1 MLRNF
6 ARTAAWLAAVL
17 LVSFGAAPASAQVVQ
32 GFQIGIGGFLPQ
44 GFDGRPADDVL
55 VTDLSAPQSQAL
67 LFDISHFKGGTI
79 FGEWNVDVGK
89 HLEFG
94 AGVGFYKR
102 TTPSIYAGL
111 QNTNG
116 ADIPQ
121 DLRLRTIPLSAVVRF
136 MPIGKPGHIQPYVGA
151 GVAAVVWRY
160 SEFGQFVDDSN
171 NIFQAAFVGSGVAP
185 AGLLL
190 GGIRVPTNGDVFG
203 FLAEIRYQW
212 ATGNLNTPDFLSNKI
227 DLNGTTVSIAFQV
240 RY

>member
-6 ARTAAWLAAVL
+6 ARTAAGLAAVL
-17 LVSFGAAPASAQVVQ
+17 LVLVAAPASAQVVQ

-44 GFDGRPADDVL
+44 GFDGRPPNDVL
-55 VTDLSAPQSQAL
+55 VTDLSAPASQAL
-67 LFDISHFKGGTI
+67 LFDINHFNGGTI

-102 TTPSIYAGL
+102 TTPSIYAAL

-116 ADIPQ
+116 QDIPQ
-121 DLRLRTIPLSAVVRF
+121 NLRLRTIPVSAVVRF
-136 MPIGKPGHIQPYVGA
+136 MPIGKPGHAQPYVGA
-151 GVAAVVWRY
+151 GIAAVIWRY

-190 GGIRVPTNGDVFG
+190 GGIRLPFNGDVFAVM
-203 FLAEIRYQW
+203 AEARYQW
-212 ATGNLNTPDFLSNKI
+212 ASGTLSTTDFLSNKI
-227 DLNGTTVSIAFQV
+227 DLNGMNITVAFQL

>member
-6 ARTAAWLAAVL
+6 ARTAAGLAAVL
-17 LVSFGAAPASAQVVQ
+17 LVFSAAPASAQVVQ
-32 GFQIGIGGFLPQ
+32 GFQIGVGGFLPQ
-44 GFDGRPADDVL
+44 GFDGRPSNDVL
-55 VTDLSAPQSQAL
+55 VTDLSAPSSQAL
-67 LFDISHFKGGTI
+67 LFDISHFNGGTI

-102 TTPSIYAGL
+102 TTPSVYAGL

-116 ADIPQ
+116 ADIAQ

-136 MPIGKPGHIQPYVGA
+136 MPIGKPGHMQPYVGA
-151 GVAAVVWRY
+151 GVAAVLWRY
-160 SEFGQFVDDSN
+160 SEFGQFVDADQ

-190 GGIRVPTNGDVFG
+190 GGVRMPMNGDVFD
-203 FLAEIRYQW
+203 LMAELRYQW
-212 ATGNLNTPDFLSNKI
+212 ATGNLNANDFLSNKI
-227 DLNGTTVSIAFQV
+227 DLNGATLSIAFQV